1 MTRPRPGG
9 YADRAALV
17 RARRTSELVIED
29 VRLLI
34 DEGQRMSTLRFTQ
47 VLGRVAVYVAQL
59 GTALSEMERIRA
71 KANDADG

>member
-1 MTRPRPGG
+1 LG
-9 YADRAALV
+9 RAQRAL
-17 RARRTSELVIED
+17 ELVVED

-34 DEGQRMSTLRFTQ
+34 DEGQRMSILRFTQ
-47 VLGRVAVYVAQL
+47 VLGRVAVYAAQL

>member
-1 MTRPRPGG
+1 
-9 YADRAALV
+9 L
-17 RARRTSELVIED
+17 ELVVED

-34 DEGQRMSTLRFTQ
+34 DEGQRMSILRFTQ
-47 VLGRVAVYVAQL
+47 VLGRVAVYAAQL